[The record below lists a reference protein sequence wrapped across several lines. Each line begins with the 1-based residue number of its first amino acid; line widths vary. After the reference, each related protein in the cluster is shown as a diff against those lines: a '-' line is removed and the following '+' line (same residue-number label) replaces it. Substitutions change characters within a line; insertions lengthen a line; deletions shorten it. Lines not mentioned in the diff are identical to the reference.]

1 MSDTKISLVISWLII
16 SAVIAFI
23 LITSA
28 IYPSAPSI
36 RFLPTS
42 LCKINSHCS
51 CPVCGMTRAFVSI
64 AHGRISDARSFNG
77 LALPLFIVF
86 VLNKITVVL
95 FIYSHYSRSFL
106 QGFEKGITNIV
117 KRKVLK

>member
-42 LCKINSHCS
+42 LCKINSLCS
-51 CPVCGMTRAFVSI
+51 CPLCGMTRTFILI
-64 AHGRISDARSFNG
+64 AHDRISDARSFNS
-77 LALPLFIVF
+77 LALTLFIMF
-86 VLNKITVVL
+86 ILNEILVVI
-95 FIYSHYSRSFL
+95 FISSHCRRL
-106 QGFEKGITNIV
+106 LLDEFEKGTINMV
-117 KRKVLK
+117 KRKELK